1 MKLRKE
7 SIAGMLLVAVS
18 ASVMVLSVIF
28 TYKTNCEKLGNEIAF
43 IFSYSIVMFNT
54 IAFTVATFLLRIKNV
69 YIKKLDIYI
78 TSFGNI
84 IVALLLFVLCIF
96 TTGYSIT
103 NTMNIMY
110 EGNKQTAEVFI
121 ETQTIIDGSR
131 AVLDLKKQLVADK
144 EVEIAEKNKAIE
156 SKEADIVKYD
166 NMEGYPTRAFQA
178 RQARDK
184 LLEEKAVLL
193 KEKQELNRE
202 IEQLMKETPQAVTE
216 TTTKKQDSV
225 YAYYARLFDKDENTV
240 RNSIDAIPAFF
251 LDLIAP
257 ITMSLA
263 VYFFGDKKKKLIP
276 EVEPEEKTETITE
289 PKEPVI
295 EYKVAEKPTTRDAQ
309 IISILERLK
318 NRAENA
324 KPIDEASLI
333 RAKMLKD
340 DFNKL
345 YEYKNKELY
354 EKVLDKQE
362 I

>member
-18 ASVMVLSVIF
+18 ASVMVLSVVF
-28 TYKTNCEKLGNEIAF
+28 TYKTNNERLGNVISL
-43 IFSYSIVMFNT
+43 IFSCAIVIFNT
-54 IAFTVATFLLRIKNV
+54 IALTVASLFLRNKTIGSV
-69 YIKKLDIYI
+69 
-78 TSFGNI
+78 F
-84 IVALLLFVLCIF
+84 VALMLIFMFMF
-96 TTGYSIT
+96 TTSYSIT

-121 ETQTIIDGSR
+121 ETQTTIDGSR

-156 SKEADIVKYD
+156 SKEDDIVKYD
-166 NMEGYPTRAFQA
+166 SMEGYPTRAFQA
-178 RQARDK
+178 RQARDE
-184 LLEEKAVLL
+184 LLKEKSVLL

-225 YAYYARLFDKDENTV
+225 YAYYSRLFDKDENTV
-240 RNSIDAIPAFF
+240 RNAIDAIPAFF

-276 EVEPEEKTETITE
+276 EVKKEEKSE
-289 PKEPVI
+289 PLPESKEPVI

-354 EKVLDKQE
+354 EKILDKQE

>member
-18 ASVMVLSVIF
+18 ASVMVLSVVF
-28 TYKTNCEKLGNEIAF
+28 TYKTNNERLGNVISL
-43 IFSYSIVMFNT
+43 IFSCAIVIFNT
-54 IAFTVATFLLRIKNV
+54 IALTVASLFLRNKTIGSV
-69 YIKKLDIYI
+69 
-78 TSFGNI
+78 F
-84 IVALLLFVLCIF
+84 VALMLIFMFVF
-96 TTGYSIT
+96 TTSYSIT

-110 EGNKQTAEVFI
+110 EGNRITVQEFKEEQI
-121 ETQTIIDGSR
+121 NIDGSR
-131 AVLDLKKQLVADK
+131 EILNLKRQLVADK
-144 EVEIAEKNKAIE
+144 DIEIAEKNKAIE
-156 SKEADIVKYD
+156 SKEADIEKYD

-193 KEKQELNRE
+193 KEKQGLNRE

-216 TTTKKQDSV
+216 TETKKQDSV
-225 YAYYARLFDKDENTV
+225 YAYYSRLFDKDENTV
-240 RNSIDAIPAFF
+240 RNAIDAIPAFF

-276 EVEPEEKTETITE
+276 EVKKEEKSEPLPE

-309 IISILERLK
+309 IISVLERLK

>member
-28 TYKTNCEKLGNEIAF
+28 TYKTNCEKLGNAIAM
-43 IFSYSIVMFNT
+43 IFSCAIVIFNT
-54 IAFTVATFLLRIKNV
+54 IALTVASLFLRQKTFG
-69 YIKKLDIYI
+69 
-78 TSFGNI
+78 SI
-84 IVALLLFVLCIF
+84 IVAVMLLCIFVF

-110 EGNKQTAEVFI
+110 EGNKETAEVFI
-121 ETQTIIDGSR
+121 EKQTNIDGSR

-166 NMEGYPTRAFQA
+166 SMEGYPTRAFQA

-184 LLEEKAVLL
+184 LIEEKSLLL

-225 YAYYARLFDKDENTV
+225 YAYYASLFDKDENTV
-240 RNSIDAIPAFF
+240 RNAIDAIPAFF

-276 EVEPEEKTETITE
+276 EVKKEEKSEPLPE

-324 KPIDEASLI
+324 KPVDEASLI